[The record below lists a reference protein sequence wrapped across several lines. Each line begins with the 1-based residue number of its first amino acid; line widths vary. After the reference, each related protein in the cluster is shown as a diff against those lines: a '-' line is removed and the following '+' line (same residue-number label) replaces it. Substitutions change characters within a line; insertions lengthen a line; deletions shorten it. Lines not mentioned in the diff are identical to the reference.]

1 MITNRCER
9 PDRVIQLFDFLYSEE
24 GQRLL
29 AYGTEAD
36 GADDEEGTYYYT
48 VQPGESAM
56 INGEMRVA
64 KYGQIEYTDRVKEAF
79 NTGNTTSYGFFSPNV
94 LYNPMYVNL
103 TSVRGGA
110 YNQYVNYVT
119 YNLKAGLIPYNLRLL
134 WNEYYAE
141 IICAGSA
148 QAAAQIVQDTLASA
162 QRRGYETFIAY
173 KNETFQ
179 EYKQKQGITFA
190 WPPNDPDSDYHS
202 LRFTGVYGD
211 SSYDKE
217 IPADVAIR

>member
-1 MITNRCER
+1 
-9 PDRVIQLFDFLYSEE
+9 
-24 GQRLL
+24 
-29 AYGTEAD
+29 
-36 GADDEEGTYYYT
+36 
-48 VQPGESAM
+48 M

-110 YNQYVNYVT
+110 YNQYVNYVS
-119 YNLKAGLIPYNLRLL
+119 YNLKAGLIPYTYIYSGFEFELDPMGEDYSRVVDIQNNLRLL

-211 SSYDKE
+211 YS
-217 IPADVAIR
+217 